1 MRVLLRTLAKW
12 SGCACLLGIPQGLQQ
27 EPRGTEW
34 PFTALGRSSPSA
46 IQPRQLPW
54 TSGWKPRGAAL
65 CMVLH
70 HATVKWGEGRLLLL
84 LLGGAE
90 EGEGHGGCEAVVL
103 AIAG

>member
-1 MRVLLRTLAKW
+1 
-12 SGCACLLGIPQGLQQ
+12 
-27 EPRGTEW
+27 
-34 PFTALGRSSPSA
+34 
-46 IQPRQLPW
+46 
-54 TSGWKPRGAAL
+54 
-65 CMVLH
+65 MVLH